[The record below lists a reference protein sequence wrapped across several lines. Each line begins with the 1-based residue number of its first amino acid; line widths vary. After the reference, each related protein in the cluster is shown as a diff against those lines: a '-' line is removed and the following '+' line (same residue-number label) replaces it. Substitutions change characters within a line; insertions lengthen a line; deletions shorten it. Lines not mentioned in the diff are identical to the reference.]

1 MDKMINN
8 FRVLIFF
15 VIMLSWPL
23 GVFAH
28 QPIIVDTEKIYVTK
42 PEVSK
47 AYYAKLLGKPHTYI
61 INVNS
66 AIDLY
71 VNVLFPYNEGPK
83 KNITINV
90 FKGDQSIGILSSGE
104 VDWKKFFE
112 PFGQSM
118 YWQGP
123 ELKKNVDAGKYKILV
138 QSKEK
143 NLRYVLAIGE
153 TEAWNGIDSIN
164 AILLIPMLKKNF
176 FEESPISFVLSP
188 LGYGYILLLQFSVL
202 MVGWIILK
210 ILKISGIRTQ
220 TNYIKK
226 FAMTNIFLGLVFWV
240 SLLFLAVT
248 TTWHPLLIMISGFAL
263 FVTIISWRSLRYL
276 NRINR
281 NILLLFDRF
290 GKFICLK

>member
-1 MDKMINN
+1 MINQ
-8 FRVLIFF
+8 FRIVIFF

-28 QPIIVDTEKIYVTK
+28 QPRIVDTEKIHVTK

-47 AYYAKLLGKPHTYI
+47 AYYAKLSGKPHTYFI
-61 INVNS
+61 SVNS

-83 KNITINV
+83 KNITVDV
-90 FKGDQSIGILSSGE
+90 FRDDQSIGSLSSGE
-104 VDWKKFFE
+104 VVWKKFFE

-123 ELKKNVDAGKYKILV
+123 ELKKNVDAGKYEILV

-153 TEAWNGIDSIN
+153 TEVWNGIDSIN
-164 AILLIPMLKKNF
+164 AILLIPELKRNF
-176 FEESPISFVLSP
+176 FEESPISFIFSP
-188 LGYGYILLLQFSVL
+188 LGYGYILLLQLLAL
-202 MVGWIILK
+202 MVGWVILR
-210 ILKISGIRTQ
+210 ILKISGIQTQ
-220 TNYIKK
+220 TNYILK
-226 FAMTNIFLGLVFWV
+226 FAKTNICLGVVFWV

-248 TTWHPLLIMISGFAL
+248 TTWHPLLILMSGFAL
-263 FVTIISWRSLRYL
+263 FVTIISWRE
-276 NRINR
+276 
-281 NILLLFDRF
+281 
-290 GKFICLK
+290 LKIPEQNKA

>member
-1 MDKMINN
+1 MDKMNN
-8 FRVLIFF
+8 QFRIVIFF

-28 QPIIVDTEKIYVTK
+28 QPRIVDTEKIHVTK

-47 AYYAKLLGKPHTYI
+47 AYYAKLSGKPHTYFI
-61 INVNS
+61 SVNS

-83 KNITINV
+83 KNITVDV
-90 FKGDQSIGILSSGE
+90 FRDDQSIGSLSSGE
-104 VDWKKFFE
+104 VVWKKFFE

-123 ELKKNVDAGKYKILV
+123 ELKKNVDAGKYEILV

-153 TEAWNGIDSIN
+153 TEVWNGIDSIN
-164 AILLIPMLKKNF
+164 AILLIPELKRNF
-176 FEESPISFVLSP
+176 FEESPISFILSP
-188 LGYGYILLLQFSVL
+188 LGYGYILLLQL
-202 MVGWIILK
+202 LALIVGWVILR
-210 ILKISGIRTQ
+210 ILKISGIQTQ
-220 TNYIKK
+220 TNYILK
-226 FAMTNIFLGLVFWV
+226 FAKINICLGVVFWV

-248 TTWHPLLIMISGFAL
+248 TTWHPLLILMSGFAL
-263 FVTIISWRSLRYL
+263 FVTIISWRE
-276 NRINR
+276 
-281 NILLLFDRF
+281 
-290 GKFICLK
+290 LKIPEQNKA

>member
-1 MDKMINN
+1 MINQ
-8 FRVLIFF
+8 FRIVIFF

-28 QPIIVDTEKIYVTK
+28 QPRIVDTEKIHVTK

-47 AYYAKLLGKPHTYI
+47 AYYAKLSGKPHTYFI
-61 INVNS
+61 SVNS

-83 KNITINV
+83 KNITVDV
-90 FKGDQSIGILSSGE
+90 FRDDQSIGSLSSGE
-104 VDWKKFFE
+104 VVWKKFFE

-123 ELKKNVDAGKYKILV
+123 ELKKNVDAGKYEILV

-153 TEAWNGIDSIN
+153 TEVWNGIDSIN
-164 AILLIPMLKKNF
+164 AILLIPELKRNF
-176 FEESPISFVLSP
+176 FEESPISFILSP
-188 LGYGYILLLQFSVL
+188 LGYGYILLLQL
-202 MVGWIILK
+202 LALIVGWVILR
-210 ILKISGIRTQ
+210 ILKISGIQTQ
-220 TNYIKK
+220 TNYILK
-226 FAMTNIFLGLVFWV
+226 FAKTNICLGVVFWV

-248 TTWHPLLIMISGFAL
+248 TTWNPLLILMSGFAL
-263 FVTIISWRSLRYL
+263 FVTIISWRQ
-276 NRINR
+276 
-281 NILLLFDRF
+281 
-290 GKFICLK
+290 LKIPEQNKA